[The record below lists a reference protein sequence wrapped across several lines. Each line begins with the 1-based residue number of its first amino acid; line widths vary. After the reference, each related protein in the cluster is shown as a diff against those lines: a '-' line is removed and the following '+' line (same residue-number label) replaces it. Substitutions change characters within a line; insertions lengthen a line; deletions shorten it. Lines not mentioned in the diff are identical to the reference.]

1 MFFRIKKGAGNHVQ
15 PNAEGVP
22 TVYKAGNTLES
33 SIDLVK
39 CFPKKFERLT
49 VSDDSPAPDLAPG
62 IPMSSAVMRTALDSE
77 PPELPIVDGLKKNP
91 EESLGDD
98 ITSQYK
104 IPKGK
109 NLKVFTKGGGW
120 CTIHINDDSKLDEK
134 LRMNAV
140 QAWINLAS

>member
-33 SIDLVK
+33 NIDLVK
-39 CFPKKFERLT
+39 CFPKKFERLMT
-49 VSDDSPAPDLAPG
+49 SGDSPAPDLAPG
-62 IPMSSAVMRTALDSE
+62 IPMSSAVMRTVLDSE
-77 PPELPIVDGLKKNP
+77 KPAVDGLKKDS
-91 EESLGDD
+91 EESLGDN
-98 ITSQYK
+98 ITDQYK

-109 NLKVFTKGGGW
+109 NLKFFTKGGGW
-120 CTIHINDDSKLDEK
+120 CTIRINDDSKLDEK

>member
-1 MFFRIKKGAGNHVQ
+1 MFFKIKKGAGNHTQ
-15 PNAEGVP
+15 LNAEGIP

-33 SIDLVK
+33 DTDLVK
-39 CFPKKFERLT
+39 CFPKKFERLMT
-49 VSDDSPAPDLAPG
+49 SDDSPAPDLAPG

-77 PPELPIVDGLKKNP
+77 TPELPTVDGLKKDS

-120 CTIHINDDSKLDEK
+120 CTIRINDDSKLDEK

>member
-1 MFFRIKKGAGNHVQ
+1 MFFRIKNGAGNHTQ
-15 PNAEGVP
+15 PNAKGIP
-22 TVYKAGNTLES
+22 TVYKAGETLES
-33 SIDLVK
+33 NIDLVK

-49 VSDDSPAPDLAPG
+49 VGVDSPVPDLAPG
-62 IPMSSAVMRTALDSE
+62 IPMSSAVMRTALD
-77 PPELPIVDGLKKNP
+77 PEVPVLPIVDG
-91 EESLGDD
+91 LGDD

-109 NLKVFTKGGGW
+109 NLKIFTKGGGW
-120 CTIHINDDSKLDEK
+120 CTIRINDDSKLDEK